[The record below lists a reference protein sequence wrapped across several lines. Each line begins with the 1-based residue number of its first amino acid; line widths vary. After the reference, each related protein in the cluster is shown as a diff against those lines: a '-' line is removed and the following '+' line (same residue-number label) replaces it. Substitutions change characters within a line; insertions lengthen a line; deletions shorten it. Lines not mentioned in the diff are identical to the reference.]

1 MLPSKTRHCNS
12 SCKVFGRNQKRVAVV
27 AAMLSSPAMNMNNS
41 GRRILSTLEDLLIF
55 GNDVA
60 AAAGRSDWGI
70 L

>member
-12 SCKVFGRNQKRVAVV
+12 SCKVFGRNQKRVGVV

-41 GRRILSTLEDLLIF
+41 GRRILSTLEDLLI
-55 GNDVA
+55 NDVAAA

>member
-12 SCKVFGRNQKRVAVV
+12 SCKVFGRNQKHVAVV
-27 AAMLSSPAMNMNNS
+27 AAMLSSLAMNMNNS

-55 GNDVA
+55 GNGVA
-60 AAAGRSDWGI
+60 AAAGRSDWRI